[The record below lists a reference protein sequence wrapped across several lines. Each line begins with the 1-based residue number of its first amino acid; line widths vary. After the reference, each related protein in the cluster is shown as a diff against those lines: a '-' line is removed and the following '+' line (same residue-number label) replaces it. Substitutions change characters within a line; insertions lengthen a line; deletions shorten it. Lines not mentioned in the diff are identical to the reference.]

1 MSGMQIQMLESGRHM
16 THGLQCVVKEM
27 KPTQVIRTNSDILQ
41 LAASCWVCPNHLPAK
56 VKNVISH
63 LMIFLDQQKT
73 SLREWPTFPTFSA
86 SQQIFHVAKSHKIQS
101 RPLRKQDC
109 FSERD
114 SGSLQSPTGKCLEVT
129 HLFQTQL
136 SLQAH
141 FLPQLGIWITQQ
153 LSHGKPHLDHLQP
166 TRNVES

>member
-1 MSGMQIQMLESGRHM
+1 M

-86 SQQIFHVAKSHKIQS
+86 SQQIFRVAKSHKIQS

-129 HLFQTQL
+129 HLFQTHLIPGLFSPSPTTLPPHTGQEKPGSGAL
-136 SLQAH
+136 MMRRVLGMASN
-141 FLPQLGIWITQQ
+141 PQL
-153 LSHGKPHLDHLQP
+153 
-166 TRNVES
+166 